1 MAIVDTTKTAT
12 ASQNDS
18 VYNPASQ
25 LDKDAFMK
33 LFLEE
38 LKMQDPT
45 EPMDTERML
54 EQTAQLATMEM
65 NNNMQQSLKELTN
78 TLNSSSKFN
87 TISAIGKMADT
98 GDRYLNITD
107 EMNEK
112 SFDLYFGND
121 ISNGE
126 AIIKDKYGNI
136 IKTLPLE
143 SHTKGVLSF
152 NWDLKDSNGKRV
164 ESDSYEISAIYTTPN
179 GEEKQTPLGTY
190 PIESI
195 KFEKGEPYA
204 KLGSSYVSFD
214 KIKEIYEWQE

>member
-1 MAIVDTTKTAT
+1 MAIIDTTKTVT
-12 ASQNDS
+12 ASQKDS
-18 VYNPASQ
+18 IYNPASQ

-45 EPMDTERML
+45 EPMDTEKML

-87 TISAIGKMADT
+87 TISAIGKIVDT
-98 GDRYLNITD
+98 GDRQINVTD

-112 SFDLYFGND
+112 SFDLYFKDD
-121 ISNGE
+121 ISNGTV
-126 AIIKDKYGNI
+126 IIKDRYDNI
-136 IKTLPLE
+136 IKTFSIE
-143 SHTKGVLSF
+143 AHTKGVLSF

-164 ESDSYEISAIYTTPN
+164 ESDSYKIGAIYTTPN
-179 GEEKQTPLGTY
+179 GEEKETTLGIY

-204 KLGSSYVSFD
+204 KLGSSYVSFN
-214 KIKEIYEWQE
+214 KIQEIYE

>member
-1 MAIVDTTKTAT
+1 MAIIDTTKLP
-12 ASQNDS
+12 ASKNDF
-18 VYNPASQ
+18 VYNPDSQ
-25 LDKDAFMK
+25 LNKDAFMK

-45 EPMDTERML
+45 EPMNTEKML

-65 NNNMQQSLKELTN
+65 NDNMQKSLKELSN
-78 TLNSSSKFN
+78 VLSSVGKFN

-98 GDRYLNITD
+98 GDRYINITD
-107 EMNEK
+107 EMNEVD
-112 SFDLYFGND
+112 FDLYFGNN
-121 ISNGE
+121 ISNGKV
-126 AIIKDKYGNI
+126 IIKDREGNI
-136 IKTLPLE
+136 IKTFSLE
-143 SHTKGVLSF
+143 AHAKGVLSF